1 MSELEANA
9 MTYAAHT
16 IIKDNTYFLISF
28 SDDLLLEQIGT
39 SLPISCVRN
48 TLRVLARAKSCRRH
62 LFELDRYTWDTD
74 SELLVPLTRM
84 LGAFGEVDGET
95 CCTAS
100 PLAGLTL
107 PDDDVEV
114 ADEM

>member
-1 MSELEANA
+1 M
-9 MTYAAHT
+9 
-16 IIKDNTYFLISF
+16 SF

-74 SELLVPLTRM
+74 SELVPFTKM
-84 LGAFGEVDGET
+84 LGVFGDVAGET

-100 PLAGLTL
+100 PFAGLTL
-107 PDDDVEV
+107 PDDDVDV